1 MAQVMSRI
9 SYGLT
14 VTHPSAAESQMF
26 GQGEVVTQH
35 LWLGAAQL
43 EMPSVPCV
51 ECLQSFVCLLK
62 CRLSRNSSKGS
73 FLGVNVE
80 EVALRMSLEPFPK
93 S

>member
-1 MAQVMSRI
+1 
-9 SYGLT
+9 
-14 VTHPSAAESQMF
+14 MF

-43 EMPSVPCV
+43 EMPPVPCV
-51 ECLQSFVCLLK
+51 GCLQSFVCLLK